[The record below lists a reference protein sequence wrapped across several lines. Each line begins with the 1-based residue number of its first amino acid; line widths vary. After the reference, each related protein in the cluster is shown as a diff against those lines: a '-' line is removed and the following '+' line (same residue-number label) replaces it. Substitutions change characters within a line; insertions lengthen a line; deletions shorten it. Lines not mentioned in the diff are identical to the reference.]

1 MVSLWVF
8 GKDNHFVFIDCEDG
22 DVRLVGG
29 TTKNEGTVEVCF
41 DNLWGL
47 IEEAK
52 WSDKDAEIVCK
63 QLGYEVEGI

>member
-1 MVSLWVF
+1 MSIWERQS
-8 GKDNHFVFIDCEDG
+8 FVFIDCEDG